1 MTNPLT
7 SHLLAQEARASRHFW
22 YRLRA
27 RAIDRFIPLN
37 STVLDVGAGA
47 GSLGHILRDVR
58 PDVSYRF
65 REPEPELDAHLAAVF
80 GAEARVP
87 VGTQLSGPTCVVLLD
102 VIEHVPNDTDLL
114 RSIARELPAGATI
127 AVTVP
132 AFKILWSGWD
142 TTVGH
147 FRRYNRRELR
157 RAMSG
162 AGLTVIDARYIFP
175 ELFPVAV
182 ARRVFRRD
190 TGEDFPPIGEVLNRT
205 LWTIGVITQALGRL
219 NPIGTS
225 IVAAATV
232 NASGDERLR

>member
-1 MTNPLT
+1 MTKPLT

-27 RAIDRFIPLN
+27 RAIDRFIAPN

-47 GSLGHILRDVR
+47 GSLGHILRESR
-58 PDVSYRF
+58 PDVVYRF
-65 REPEPELDAHLAAVF
+65 REPEPELHEHLVATF
-80 GAEARVP
+80 G
-87 VGTQLSGPTCVVLLD
+87 GTSQAPAGTKFDGATCAVLLD
-102 VIEHVPNDTDLL
+102 VIEHVEDDAELL
-114 RSIARELPAGATI
+114 RAIARELPTGSTI

-157 RAMSG
+157 RTLVD
-162 AGLTVIDARYIFP
+162 AGLTVTDTRYIFL

-182 ARRVFRRD
+182 ARRVLRRD
-190 TGEDFPPIGEVLNRT
+190 TGEDFPPIGAVLNRT
-205 LWTIGVITQALGRL
+205 LWTIGVITQTLGRL

-232 NASGDERLR
+232 NAPHDDR